1 MSTPPDASSG
11 ADLSARFA
19 PLASTPRVVA
29 PLADVSRS
37 ENAGQTPAAEHGGT
51 GRAASSPSPC
61 ALGPSPASPQAEA
74 VYDEADRLVILTP
87 CYGHQLTEAFVQ
99 SFLSV
104 YAGVPSAN
112 FRLPNGSV
120 VSLPIVATLITQPG
134 ESHIDRGRNT
144 LIWQAR
150 QTHYR
155 NFLWADA
162 DQPFE
167 PHHIALTWARLMSGV
182 RVLGGSVALKTIV
195 TTFAANLELG
205 KTGRDRDSAGL
216 LPGRDTGTG
225 WMGFR
230 RDVIDEIITRWP
242 QLVRERIRAALNSHF
257 EGVSDK
263 SIEEMVQAMACLG
276 YSADLDYKSQSNSA
290 TRGQTMHAVFASGI
304 AFREGERD
312 WLSEDWMFCHRC
324 LLLGIPIKIDPTIRI
339 KHLGPMLYPP
349 APEELIAAAR
359 QVTSGEH
366 PPFSKPLAEQ
376 AAQALQALQAD
387 LADESISIL
396 HPTRRPA
403 QALERWAQWR
413 DRALRHEG
421 YEYIFGV
428 DAGDTATIHALIE
441 AGARYVITPDGGK
454 GIVAAMN
461 AAAADSSG
469 KILVM
474 AADDCEPPQHWD
486 RQIREALKG
495 QLHLPRLLWT
505 SDGHTDQPVVTH
517 PIMTRALYERQGW
530 FFCPEYPHLFCD
542 TELTDRA
549 LQAGEVID
557 ARHITLRH
565 HHPMFTGAAPDA
577 LHQERNTPGAWAD
590 GRAIFLRRNPNSKHP
605 HART

>member
-1 MSTPPDASSG
+1 MCRPGMSTPPDASSG
-11 ADLSARFA
+11 ADVSARFA
-19 PLASTPRVVA
+19 PLASSPTVIPA
-29 PLADVSRS
+29 SISPAAG
-37 ENAGQTPAAEHGGT
+37 ENAGPAPGGQ
-51 GRAASSPSPC
+51 
-61 ALGPSPASPQAEA
+61 QAET
-74 VYDEADRLVILTP
+74 VHDEADRLVILTP
-87 CYGHQLTEAFVQ
+87 CYGHQLTESFVQ

-104 YAGVPSAN
+104 YAGAPSAR
-112 FRLPNGSV
+112 FRLPDGSV
-120 VSLPIVATLITQPG
+120 QVLPIVATLITQPG

-167 PHHIALTWARLMSGV
+167 PHHIAITWARLMSGV
-182 RVLGGSVALKTIV
+182 RVIGGSVALKTIV
-195 TTFAANLELG
+195 TTFAANLEIG
-205 KTGRDRDSAGL
+205 KTGRDRDAAGL

-230 RDVIDEIITRWP
+230 RDVIDEIIERWP
-242 QLVRERIRAALNSHF
+242 KLVREQIRQELRDTNATHGHVEL
-257 EGVSDK
+257 VLYR
-263 SIEEMVQAMACLG
+263 MACLG

-290 TRGQTMHAVFASGI
+290 TRGQTMHAIFASGI
-304 AFREGERD
+304 AFREGARD

-324 LLLGIPIKIDPTIRI
+324 LLLGIPIKIDPLIRI

-349 APEELIAAAR
+349 APEELIDAAIQA
-359 QVTSGEH
+359 TSGDH
-366 PPFSKPLAEQ
+366 PPFDRDLSH
-376 AAQALQALQAD
+376 AAADALRRLRAD
-387 LADESISIL
+387 IRDDTISIL
-396 HPTRRPA
+396 HPTRRPE
-403 QALERWAQWR
+403 QALARWAQWR
-413 DRALRHEG
+413 ERALRHDG

-428 DAGDTATIHALIE
+428 DAGDTATINALLA

-461 AAAADSSG
+461 AAAAEASG
-469 KILVM
+469 RILVM

-505 SDGHTDQPVVTH
+505 SDGHSDQPVITH
-517 PIMTRALYERQGW
+517 PIMTRALYQRQGW

-542 TELTDRA
+542 TELTERA
-549 LQAGEVID
+549 MQAGEIID
-557 ARHITLRH
+557 ARHIELRH

-577 LHQERNTPGAWAD
+577 LHQERNTPGAWAT
-590 GRAIFLRRNPNSKHP
+590 GRAIFERRNPHSRHP
-605 HART
+605 HLHR